1 MALGGLIGAL
11 IYDSLGSYDWAWGV
25 SIAASLAGTLYI
37 LCLQSTSHLLIPDWE
52 ESLPAEA
59 EPAVTT

>member
-11 IYDSLGSYDWAWGV
+11 IYDTLGSYDLAWV
-25 SIAASLAGTLYI
+25 VAIAARLAGTLCI
-37 LCLQSTSHLLIPDWE
+37 LFLQSTSRLLIPDWE

-59 EPAVTT
+59 ETAPAT

>member
-11 IYDSLGSYDWAWGV
+11 LYDSFGSYDVAWGV
-25 SIAASLAGTLYI
+25 SIVASLAGTLCI
-37 LCLQSTSHLLIPDWE
+37 LLLQSTSRLLVPDWE

-59 EPAVTT
+59 RTAPTS